1 MRIREDCVNGIVI
14 TEGEDAVVVQ
24 QTDTEREEW
33 VWIPGDGDVMTG
45 EAGRCAVGQL
55 PGLIAGVCDGL
66 CK

>member
-1 MRIREDCVNGIVI
+1 MRIREDRVNGIVI
-14 TEGEDAVVVQ
+14 TEGEDAVVVR

-55 PGLIAGVCDGL
+55 PGLIAGVRDVS